1 MEMLLKNHLEVL
13 CLAERTDNMTLNFY
27 LVEANIQSMNQY
39 ESDTWFNKEA
49 LILGSL
55 DIGGNPFV
63 TKCKML

>member
-1 MEMLLKNHLEVL
+1 MLLKNHLEVL
-13 CLAERTDNMTLNFY
+13 CLAERTDNITLSFY
-27 LVEANIQSMNQY
+27 LVEANIQSMNQW